1 MKKALSM
8 LLAMGLVVSMAVG
21 CGSNSG
27 STETSASKET
37 SAASTEGASA
47 EGAAT
52 DAAGDT
58 DAAETASAAKA
69 DTDRVYK
76 IGVCQLVQHDAL
88 DAAYEGFVEGLK
100 EAGYVDGENIQ
111 IDYQNAQG
119 DQSNCSTIASKLVND
134 QSDLIL
140 AIATPAAQACANA
153 TEQIPIVL
161 TAVTD
166 PAASGLVESN
176 EAPGANITG
185 TSDLTPVKEQMDL
198 LKEMLPDAK
207 KIAILYCSSE
217 TNSKIQADMAKEAAK
232 AIGLETQDATVS
244 NSNEIQQV
252 VQNLVGKVD
261 AIYAPTDNMIAAGM
275 QTVSMVA
282 NPAGIPIICGEEGMV
297 NNGGLATRG
306 INYFNLGKQTG
317 AQAAKILAGESDP
330 AAMPIEYL
338 KDVDTVIN
346 KDAAEELGLEIP
358 ADLQEF
364 VKTPAATTEASSEE
378 TSATE
383 E

>member
-1 MKKALSM
+1 
-8 LLAMGLVVSMAVG
+8 MGLVVSMAAG
-21 CGSNSG
+21 CGSGGG

-52 DAAGDT
+52 DAAGE
-58 DAAETASAAKA
+58 DATEAASAAKA
-69 DTDRVYK
+69 DTDKVYK

-166 PAASGLVESN
+166 PAASGLVETN

-185 TSDLTPVKEQMDL
+185 TSDLTP
-198 LKEMLPDAK
+198 
-207 KIAILYCSSE
+207 
-217 TNSKIQADMAKEAAK
+217 
-232 AIGLETQDATVS
+232 
-244 NSNEIQQV
+244 
-252 VQNLVGKVD
+252 
-261 AIYAPTDNMIAAGM
+261 
-275 QTVSMVA
+275 
-282 NPAGIPIICGEEGMV
+282 
-297 NNGGLATRG
+297 
-306 INYFNLGKQTG
+306 
-317 AQAAKILAGESDP
+317 
-330 AAMPIEYL
+330 
-338 KDVDTVIN
+338 
-346 KDAAEELGLEIP
+346 
-358 ADLQEF
+358 
-364 VKTPAATTEASSEE
+364 
-378 TSATE
+378 
-383 E
+383 